1 MVTLTFFDQTKSTLS
16 EKDFLPTVISTLKKH
31 GITDNVEVEL
41 RIVGN
46 QAMQRLNRTHRHKDY
61 ATDVLSFPVWPN
73 LDTIKARVNTE
84 TILLGSVVI
93 CLPVAQRDATLEN
106 ESLQEKLSFLTEHS
120 LLHLMGF
127 HHEGDE

>member
-1 MVTLTFFDQTKSTLS
+1 MVTITFSNQTDAQLA
-16 EKDFLPTVISTLKKH
+16 EADFLPTIISTLKNH

-46 QAMQRLNRTHRHKDY
+46 QAMRTLNRDHRHKDY

-73 LDTIKARVNTE
+73 LDTIKARVSTE
-84 TILLGSVVI
+84 KILLGSIVI
-93 CLPVAQRDATLEN
+93 CLPVAIRDAATEN
-106 ESLQEKLSFLTEHS
+106 ESLEEKLSFLTEHS

>member
-1 MVTLTFFDQTKSTLS
+1 MITVHYTNTTRSQLNPQPYVTAIQS
-16 EKDFLPTVISTLKKH
+16 FLPKY

-41 RIVGN
+41 RIIGAA
-46 QAMQRLNRTHRHKDY
+46 QMRRLNREHRHKDY

-73 LDTIKARVNTE
+73 LETIKE
-84 TILLGSVVI
+84 QPGQILLGSVVV
-93 CLPVAQRDATLEN
+93 CLPVATAEAKKDYETLE
-106 ESLQEKLSFLTEHS
+106 EKIRFLVEHS